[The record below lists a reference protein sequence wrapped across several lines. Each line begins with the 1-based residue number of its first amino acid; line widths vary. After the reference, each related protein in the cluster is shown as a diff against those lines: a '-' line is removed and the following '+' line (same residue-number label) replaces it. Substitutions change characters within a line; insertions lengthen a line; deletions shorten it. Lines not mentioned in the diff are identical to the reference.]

1 MNKSEKFW
9 NRLSKNYDKQA
20 KDKAYKLIIDK
31 SKKYLN
37 SDDNI
42 LDFGCATGLY
52 SVEFANNVKEI
63 QAFDISTRMIDIA
76 NDKTRSKGIDN
87 VFFSQTTIFDEKYKE
102 AFFESV
108 LGLNILLYFKD
119 EKRVLNR
126 ISKLL
131 KPDGFFITST
141 ACLKEKRTFIGI
153 LSSSFI
159 FILKKLRVLPYLKFY
174 TIRELE
180 NTISNHGFKIIETD
194 ILIDKP
200 ATEYYIVAQNIV
212 RQ

>member
-76 NDKTRSKGIDN
+76 NEKKHKNEERIFKTY
-87 VFFSQTTIFDEKYKE
+87 FSY
-102 AFFESV
+102 
-108 LGLNILLYFKD
+108 N
-119 EKRVLNR
+119 
-126 ISKLL
+126 
-131 KPDGFFITST
+131 
-141 ACLKEKRTFIGI
+141 
-153 LSSSFI
+153 
-159 FILKKLRVLPYLKFY
+159 
-174 TIRELE
+174 
-180 NTISNHGFKIIETD
+180 
-194 ILIDKP
+194 
-200 ATEYYIVAQNIV
+200 
-212 RQ
+212 